1 MNHNNRNQNEF
12 CPGCEKHC
20 ALSSPACPRGEAY
33 ADTGELPAQDGAG
46 HPRGRHFHDRHGP
59 RGRRGPILESS
70 RYQEAPLP
78 EKIEM
83 LLRELSMPR
92 HGARDSQDRA
102 LFLLAHEEPMTQRDL
117 TDRLGIQPGSASE
130 LIGKLEAAGFIVRT
144 PSENDRR
151 TQNVSLTDLGRR
163 RLAELGEEHRSARRR
178 RFDALSEEELRLLC
192 KLLEKLCA
200 GQAPQ

>member
-1 MNHNNRNQNEF
+1 MDHKNRTQNEF
-12 CPGCEKHC
+12 CPGCERHC
-20 ALSSPACPRGEAY
+20 ALSSPACFRGETY
-33 ADTGELPAQDGAG
+33 ADTGELPGRDAGG
-46 HPRGRHFHDRHGP
+46 HPRGRQFHDRPGQ

-130 LIGKLEAAGFIVRT
+130 LIGKLEAAGFIART

-151 TQNVSLTDLGRR
+151 TQDVRLTELGRR
-163 RLAELGEEHRSARRR
+163 HLSDLGEEYRSIRRR
-178 RFDALSEEELRLLC
+178 RFDVLSEPEQQELC
-192 KLLEKLCA
+192 ALLEKLCA
-200 GQAPQ
+200 GHAPQ